1 MSFQT
6 LRPAAF
12 ARRHLSQLFC
22 GALLAAGMTFGP
34 IAHSVAETAVV
45 APAPA
50 LDEPV
55 ESGRD
60 SEKAVLAGGCFW
72 GVQAVFQH
80 VKGVERVVSGYSGG
94 AKETASYKK
103 VSTGSTG
110 HAESVEI
117 TFDPRIVSY
126 GTILRVYFSVA
137 HDPTER
143 DRQGPDVGSQYR
155 SAIFT
160 VSPAQK
166 LVADAY
172 VAQLDKAGVF
182 AHPIATSISALGAFY
197 PAEAYHQDYATLHP
211 ENGYIAYNDLP
222 KIDNLSRLFPSLYR
236 PKAKL
241 VTASGAVD

>member
-1 MSFQT
+1 MSFQALQPT
-6 LRPAAF
+6 LF
-12 ARRHLSQLFC
+12 VRRHLSQLFI
-22 GALLAAGMTFGP
+22 GTMLAAGITFGP
-34 IAHSVAETAVV
+34 IAHSIAEPAIV

-55 ESGRD
+55 PSGAT

-72 GVQAVFQH
+72 GVQGVFQH
-80 VKGVERVVSGYSGG
+80 VKGVQQVVSGYSGG
-94 AKETASYKK
+94 AKDTASYNM
-103 VSTGSTG
+103 VSTGRTG

-117 TFDPRIVSY
+117 TFDPRVVSY
-126 GTILRVYFSVA
+126 GTILQVYFSVA

-155 SAIFT
+155 SEIFT
-160 VSPAQK
+160 ANAAQK
-166 LVADAY
+166 QVADAY
-172 VAQLDKAGVF
+172 VAQLSRAGVF
-182 AHPIATSISALGAFY
+182 AHPIETRISTLAAFY

-211 ENGYIAYNDLP
+211 DNGYIAYNDLP